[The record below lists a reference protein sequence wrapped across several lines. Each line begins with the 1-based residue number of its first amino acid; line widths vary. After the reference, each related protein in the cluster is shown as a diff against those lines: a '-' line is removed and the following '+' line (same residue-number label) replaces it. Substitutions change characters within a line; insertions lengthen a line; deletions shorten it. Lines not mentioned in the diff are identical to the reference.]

1 MEIDKGVQSQCAEGE
16 GQVEWLL
23 SPNTSKYESGFGTV
37 EDGSWKDLEDSISKN
52 LKGLKE
58 AVSRS
63 LVSLEKASYQD

>member
-1 MEIDKGVQSQCAEGE
+1 MQKVRDKWSGCCHQT
-16 GQVEWLL
+16 
-23 SPNTSKYESGFGTV
+23 PKNMSGFGTV